1 MIRQTFE
8 VNRAVHEARRLLR
21 PLPLRVSST
30 AVLWVVDILALWL
43 LLQDWR
49 R

>member
-30 AVLWVVDILALWL
+30 AVLWVADLVGLWL
-43 LLQDWR
+43 LLREWR
-49 R
+49 